1 MRSLTISDPALVG
14 RFDPLKAIPWHSVFW
29 AGDPAWSN
37 PGDGNA
43 VTTWRDGSGNGR
55 DLGGSGTAR
64 PLFRASVAALNNR
77 PAVQGDGVDDLLS
90 VTFTSVPQPYSLV
103 IVASMTGGTFPSAAG
118 GGAATN
124 GSDMVLVYRST
135 SGFFKIFAG
144 SADVGPTSGDANPRA
159 FRALFNGAS
168 SALAVGSGVTTGNP
182 GTRAI
187 NRLNVCGTP
196 YTGANVRS
204 SGHVAFVGLRSG
216 DVTGDGGWPQLS
228 AWLAHHYAVTA
239 PA

>member
-1 MRSLTISDPALVG
+1 VRSLTISDPALVG

-55 DLGGSGTAR
+55 DLGGSGATR

-103 IVASMTGGTFPSAAG
+103 VVASMAGGTFPAAVG

-135 SGFFKIFAG
+135 SGYFKMFAG
-144 SADVGPTSGDANPRA
+144 SADVGPTSGDANPHA
-159 FRALFNGAS
+159 FRAHFNGAS
-168 SALAVGSGVTTGNP
+168 SALAVGSSVTSGSP

-187 NRLNVCGTP
+187 ARLNVCGTP
-196 YTGANVRS
+196 YTAANVKS
-204 SGHVAFVGLRSG
+204 SGHVAFVGLVAG
-216 DVTGDGGWPQLS
+216 DVTAASNWAALS
-228 AWLAHHYAVTA
+228 AWIAAHYAVTA